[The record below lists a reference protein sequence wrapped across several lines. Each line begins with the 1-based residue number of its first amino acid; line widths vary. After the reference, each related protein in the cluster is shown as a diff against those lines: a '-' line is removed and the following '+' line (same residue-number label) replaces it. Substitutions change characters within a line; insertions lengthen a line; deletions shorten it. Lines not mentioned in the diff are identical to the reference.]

1 MTDTAAASAEQARA
15 LDGAAG
21 RLGVSPDALMALA
34 SFQCARLAHRLLDD
48 LTGHPLV
55 AVLAGPGNNGGDAL
69 GCARHLSVWGHPVR
83 AVALADLGD
92 PEASY
97 SRQVRAA
104 LASGVDLRPARGDP
118 EPAIEWAL
126 QGAGLIVDGLLGT
139 GSSGPTRGA
148 IAAAVGRINA
158 SPAAVLAID
167 LPSGLDTTTGEARGE
182 CVKAD
187 ATLMLAIAKSGC
199 VAATARAWAGR
210 LWLAD
215 IGVPTAAYAEAGLKP
230 PHLEGGEPT
239 RFIPTDL
246 SRLSRP

>member
-158 SPAAVLAID
+158 SAAAVLAID

-199 VAATARAWAGR
+199 LASGSRPFVGQ

-215 IGVPTAAYAEAGLKP
+215 IGVPAEAYREVGVARPDFRGAGLER
-230 PHLEGGEPT
+230 LEPGPT
-239 RFIPTDL
+239 
-246 SRLSRP
+246 